1 MLSFAD
7 FMLIVSKLTLTRDI
21 CLEICKGMGERG
33 QLLDTFCKYIWELH
47 CHLSFFF
54 LTHSICCPI
63 LSEQINERMNLI
75 VQLSF
80 PLLQVC
86 GRDAHTPISLAAP
99 FVPVPWL
106 LPHTL
111 GLQAAWQILIMDSP
125 LCLTWFLYNIFPTT
139 CLTTQ
144 RISWPEQNVKGS

>member
-1 MLSFAD
+1 
-7 FMLIVSKLTLTRDI
+7 
-21 CLEICKGMGERG
+21 
-33 QLLDTFCKYIWELH
+33 
-47 CHLSFFF
+47 
-54 LTHSICCPI
+54 
-63 LSEQINERMNLI
+63 MNLI

-86 GRDAHTPISLAAP
+86 GRDAHTLISLAAL

-125 LCLTWFLYNIFPTT
+125 LCLT
-139 CLTTQ
+139 
-144 RISWPEQNVKGS
+144 